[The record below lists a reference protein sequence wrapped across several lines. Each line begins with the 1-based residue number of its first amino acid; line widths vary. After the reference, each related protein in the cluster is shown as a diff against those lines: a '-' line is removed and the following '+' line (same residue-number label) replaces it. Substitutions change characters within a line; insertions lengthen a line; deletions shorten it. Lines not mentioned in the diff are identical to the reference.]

1 MLVGHVLEAVLN
13 GDLSALLPSALSSIS
28 DGAEDALKEK
38 LNEFNSAKDVMKD
51 LKDWAKNQFEN
62 WMPDADGLERVEKD
76 INDLLLRTYKPG
88 GRMSFPTSE
97 TPYRTRWT
105 AARFRRK
112 PTAAWVKPMTFLR
125 PMARFL
131 WTWGPCREW
140 ERTRWVLLAAA
151 MGVMETPVTVTEG
164 RGAPGR
170 AKVEPHRS
178 AGPAPVLALRT
189 QVLVTARNLP
199 PPAIWES
206 NVRILLR
213 LSGDSFM
220 RQTFWTN

>member
-112 PTAAWVKPMTFLR
+112 PTAAWVKPMTFFAPDGQV
-125 PMARFL
+125 PMD
-131 WTWGPCREW
+131 
-140 ERTRWVLLAAA
+140 
-151 MGVMETPVTVTEG
+151 MGTL
-164 RGAPGR
+164 PGMGTDAVGTSR
-170 AKVEPHRS
+170 
-178 AGPAPVLALRT
+178 
-189 QVLVTARNLP
+189 
-199 PPAIWES
+199 
-206 NVRILLR
+206 
-213 LSGDSFM
+213 SGDGGYGDSGDGYGGSGSSGSS
-220 RQTFWTN
+220 QGGTTPLGGSGSSSGTSNAGSGDGTQPPTAGDLGK